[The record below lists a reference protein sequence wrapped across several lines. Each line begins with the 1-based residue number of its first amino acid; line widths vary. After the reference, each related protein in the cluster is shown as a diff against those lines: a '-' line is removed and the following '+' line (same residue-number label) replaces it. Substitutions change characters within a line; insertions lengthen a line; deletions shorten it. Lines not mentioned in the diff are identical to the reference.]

1 MELLGLLAFCLILGL
16 IIRKRGDN
24 TMDTL
29 SKGCGCFSKQMQ
41 FPSLETMVMYGVYT
55 IRDLILYSENKLVQ
69 RNIRVLNE
77 CEACSFVFE
86 GCVCNNCNSI
96 KRDTRMLIR

>member
-29 SKGCGCFSKQMQ
+29 SKGCGCFSIL
-41 FPSLETMVMYGVYT
+41 FIIFIG
-55 IRDLILYSENKLVQ
+55 LIIWS
-69 RNIRVLNE
+69 
-77 CEACSFVFE
+77 
-86 GCVCNNCNSI
+86 
-96 KRDTRMLIR
+96 LIRSDY

>member
-29 SKGCGCFSKQMQ
+29 SKGCGCFSIL
-41 FPSLETMVMYGVYT
+41 FIIFLG
-55 IRDLILYSENKLVQ
+55 LIIWS
-69 RNIRVLNE
+69 
-77 CEACSFVFE
+77 
-86 GCVCNNCNSI
+86 
-96 KRDTRMLIR
+96 LIRSDYYFN

>member
-29 SKGCGCFSKQMQ
+29 SKGCGCFSVL
-41 FPSLETMVMYGVYT
+41 FFLVVA
-55 IRDLILYSENKLVQ
+55 LIIWMLM
-69 RNIRVLNE
+69 
-77 CEACSFVFE
+77 E
-86 GCVCNNCNSI
+86 GY
-96 KRDTRMLIR
+96 

>member
-29 SKGCGCFSKQMQ
+29 SKGCGCFSVL
-41 FPSLETMVMYGVYT
+41 FFLVVV
-55 IRDLILYSENKLVQ
+55 LIIWMLM
-69 RNIRVLNE
+69 
-77 CEACSFVFE
+77 E
-86 GCVCNNCNSI
+86 GY
-96 KRDTRMLIR
+96 